1 MSVESSIEAMKRN
14 KGVALLA
21 AVLAGAG
28 TLIYAVPLAG
38 LFRAAYRDETFSY
51 IVFIPVVSLY
61 LVYEDRK
68 RIFGVPAGS
77 PIPGA
82 VLSSLG
88 IFLYFS
94 AQMASV
100 GSSIPVERFA
110 LYALS
115 AVLFLEGIFGLLAGA
130 GGLWAA
136 RFPLLFLF
144 FMIPIPEGILRP
156 IVRFLQVGSAE
167 VSYWVFRSV
176 GVPIFRDGFLFSL
189 PGLSIEVAEQCSG
202 IRSGISL
209 FLVGILAGHIF
220 LKSGWRKLALAAAV
234 VPITIA
240 KNGLRIVTISLLGAY
255 VDRQVLSG
263 PLHKAGGIPFFGVA
277 LVMLAVVLWAVRRG
291 ESRNPPRLPRDP
303 GTLPGG

>member
-1 MSVESSIEAMKRN
+1 MIESVETLKRN
-14 KGVALLA
+14 KGVALFA

-28 TLIYAVPLAG
+28 ILMYAVPLAG

-68 RIFGVPAGS
+68 RIFGDVAGS
-77 PIPGA
+77 PIPGGM
-82 VLSSLG
+82 LSSLG
-88 IFLYFS
+88 ILLYL
-94 AQMASV
+94 AARIRPVGVSV
-100 GSSIPVERFA
+100 PVEGFA

-115 AVLFLEGIFGLLAGA
+115 AVLYLEGILGVLAGA

-144 FMIPIPEGILRP
+144 FLIPIPEGILGP
-156 IVRFLQVGSAE
+156 IVRFLQAGSAE
-167 VSYWVFRSV
+167 VSYWVIRSV
-176 GVPIFRDGFLFSL
+176 GVPIFRDGFVFAL
-189 PGLSIEVAEQCSG
+189 PGLTIEVAEQCSG

-209 FLVGILAGHIF
+209 FLVSILAGHIF
-220 LKSGWRKLALAAAV
+220 LKSGWRKLALAVAA

-240 KNGLRIVTISLLGAY
+240 KNGLRIVMLSLLGAY
-255 VDRQVLSG
+255 IDRQVLSG

-277 LVMLAVVLWAVRRG
+277 LVMLAVVLWALRRG
-291 ESRNPPRLPRDP
+291 ESRKTARPPRDP
-303 GTLPGG
+303 DPIPGD